1 MLAECRIFSIVTL
14 KYSSILVPKSSN
26 FAGISPH
33 DFNPYQTDQQGN
45 IDYGASALRAIPEA
59 TVGYLGLKAL
69 QGAGEGLKR
78 TISGENR
85 GIKVQERQLELQENK
100 GIKPI
105 VTSKT
110 EIDPKLAL
118 EERLKEEKHI
128 AEERRKDEIHIAEE
142 RRKDEIHKAKLESM
156 GAKSTAPVQSV
167 SPALQGSTVEL
178 PSTATTGIQTTPTAT
193 AESTLGMLPP
203 VTHNAQGV
211 PAPFAVPA
219 QINPSSNP
227 TGAIGVGNMP
237 EGGSPAPFSTQPVIP
252 SPPANPPA
260 PPATPAPLAT
270 PPATPAQQVIEQT
283 TGTEPEPPVS
293 NQSAIGEVS
302 ANPVESGSEANPL
315 HEQGSEVG
323 KTQIEATS
331 DSTNPN
337 VEEKKRGGISEKP
350 RDNPTKAKR
359 EVGYSEEN
367 RISRELHGE
376 PIMTTSNKTHEEL
389 AEIAKTPQMKEF
401 YIQQYEGN
409 DKLKKAVAQ
418 AYKTGRLNEGDIFI
432 PNATGGTTH
441 FLNMN
446 YNKGE
451 DDVLK
456 DYKAFRDKYYQGR
469 PDIPYDDEYLKNLTE
484 FNAKRNPA
492 SSIPGLEKMSG
503 EQVGKAHPEETN
515 FFKSK
520 HLRTATIGSTA
531 GLILTASQ
539 MAQAAQEAQKG
550 NLAPTANLAG
560 QAGATALLSKLF
572 GLGAKGAG
580 AGVGLGTYAPELNAD
595 EEKQLAQHRY
605 AYEMSKK
612 NGAGRGQLNST
623 K

>member
-1 MLAECRIFSIVTL
+1 MPLDINDLETEQEKKRADAEAL
-14 KYSSILVPKSSN
+14 KSTESNNNSSQPAIPKSSN
-26 FAGISPH
+26 FAGISPQ

-59 TVGYLGLKAL
+59 SVGYLGLKAL

-85 GIKVQERQLELQENK
+85 GIKVQERQLKLQENE
-100 GIKPI
+100 GVKPT
-105 VTSKT
+105 VTS
-110 EIDPKLAL
+110 EAGIDPKLAL
-118 EERLKEEKHI
+118 EMRLKEEKHI
-128 AEERRKDEIHIAEE
+128 AEERRAEEIH
-142 RRKDEIHKAKLESM
+142 RAKLESM
-156 GAKSTAPVQSV
+156 GAKSTAPVEGV

-178 PSTATTGIQTTPTAT
+178 PNTATPGIQTEPTAT
-193 AESTLGMLPP
+193 AESALSMLPP
-203 VTHNAQGV
+203 GAPSVPQGSVPGAPNTQGV
-211 PAPFAVPA
+211 PGTL
-219 QINPSSNP
+219 P
-227 TGAIGVGNMP
+227 T
-237 EGGSPAPFSTQPVIP
+237 
-252 SPPANPPA
+252 NPPA
-260 PPATPAPLAT
+260 LPAT

-283 TGTEPEPPVS
+283 TGTAPKPPVS

-315 HEQGSEVG
+315 HDQGSEVG

-401 YIQQYEGN
+401 YKQQYEGN

-432 PNATGGTTH
+432 PNAKGGTTH

-503 EQVGKAHPEETN
+503 EQVGKANPEETN

-550 NLAPTANLAG
+550 NLAPTADLAG

-572 GLGAKGAG
+572 GLGAKAAG

-605 AYEMSKK
+605 AYKMSKK

>member
-1 MLAECRIFSIVTL
+1 MPLDINELETPDQERQILDMEKKRKYVESADSNNGSIQPV
-14 KYSSILVPKSSN
+14 VPKSSN
-26 FAGISPH
+26 FAGISLH
-33 DFNPYQTDQQGN
+33 DLSPYQTDKQGN

-59 TVGYLGLKAL
+59 SVGYLGLKAV
-69 QGAGEGLKR
+69 QGAGERLKR
-78 TISGENR
+78 AISGEDR
-85 GIKVQERQLELQENK
+85 GIKVQERQLDLQEK
-100 GIKPI
+100 EGIKPT
-105 VTSKT
+105 VTS
-110 EIDPKLAL
+110 EAGIDPQLAL
-118 EERLKEEKHI
+118 EMRLKEEKHI
-128 AEERRKDEIHIAEE
+128 AEQRRAE
-142 RRKDEIHKAKLESM
+142 EIHKAKLESM
-156 GAKSTAPVQSV
+156 GAKPTAPVESV

-178 PSTATTGIQTTPTAT
+178 PNTATPGIQTDPTAT
-193 AESTLGMLPP
+193 AESALSMLPP
-203 VTHNAQGV
+203 GAPSVPQGSVPGAPNTQGV
-211 PAPFAVPA
+211 PG
-219 QINPSSNP
+219 
-227 TGAIGVGNMP
+227 TL
-237 EGGSPAPFSTQPVIP
+237 
-252 SPPANPPA
+252 
-260 PPATPAPLAT
+260 PATPAPLAT

-283 TGTEPEPPVS
+283 TGTAPKPPVS

-367 RISRELHGE
+367 KISRELHGE

-401 YIQQYEGN
+401 YKQQYEGN

-456 DYKAFRDKYYQGR
+456 DYKAFRDTYYQGR
-469 PDIPYDDEYLKNLTE
+469 PDIPYDDEYLKNVKE

-503 EQVGKAHPEETN
+503 EQVGKAYPEETN

-572 GLGAKGAG
+572 GLGAKAAG

>member
-1 MLAECRIFSIVTL
+1 MPLDINDLETPEQQKKREDAEAL
-14 KYSSILVPKSSN
+14 KSTESNNNSSQPVVSKSSN
-26 FAGISPH
+26 FAGISLH
-33 DFNPYQTDQQGN
+33 DLSPYQTDKQGN

-59 TVGYLGLKAL
+59 TVGYLGLKAV
-69 QGAGEGLKR
+69 QGAGERLKR
-78 TISGENR
+78 AISGEDR
-85 GIKVQERQLELQENK
+85 GIKVQERQLDLQEK
-100 GIKPI
+100 EGIKPT
-105 VTSKT
+105 VTSGDG
-110 EIDPKLAL
+110 IDPKLAL
-118 EERLKEEKHI
+118 EMRLKEEKHI
-128 AEERRKDEIHIAEE
+128 AEERRAE
-142 RRKDEIHKAKLESM
+142 EIHKAKLESM

-178 PSTATTGIQTTPTAT
+178 PNTATPGIQTDPTAT
-193 AESTLGMLPP
+193 AESALSMLPP
-203 VTHNAQGV
+203 GAPSVPQGSVPGAPNTQGV
-211 PAPFAVPA
+211 PG
-219 QINPSSNP
+219 
-227 TGAIGVGNMP
+227 TL
-237 EGGSPAPFSTQPVIP
+237 
-252 SPPANPPA
+252 
-260 PPATPAPLAT
+260 PATPAPLAT

-283 TGTEPEPPVS
+283 TGTAPKPPVS

-456 DYKAFRDKYYQGR
+456 DYKAFRDTYYQGR
-469 PDIPYDDEYLKNLTE
+469 PDIPYDDEYLKNVKE

-503 EQVGKAHPEETN
+503 EQVGKANPEETN

>member
-1 MLAECRIFSIVTL
+1 M
-14 KYSSILVPKSSN
+14 
-26 FAGISPH
+26 H
-33 DFNPYQTDQQGN
+33 D
-45 IDYGASALRAIPEA
+45 
-59 TVGYLGLKAL
+59 
-69 QGAGEGLKR
+69 
-78 TISGENR
+78 
-85 GIKVQERQLELQENK
+85 
-100 GIKPI
+100 
-105 VTSKT
+105 
-110 EIDPKLAL
+110 
-118 EERLKEEKHI
+118 
-128 AEERRKDEIHIAEE
+128 
-142 RRKDEIHKAKLESM
+142 
-156 GAKSTAPVQSV
+156 
-167 SPALQGSTVEL
+167 
-178 PSTATTGIQTTPTAT
+178 
-193 AESTLGMLPP
+193 
-203 VTHNAQGV
+203 
-211 PAPFAVPA
+211 
-219 QINPSSNP
+219 
-227 TGAIGVGNMP
+227 
-237 EGGSPAPFSTQPVIP
+237 
-252 SPPANPPA
+252 
-260 PPATPAPLAT
+260 
-270 PPATPAQQVIEQT
+270 
-283 TGTEPEPPVS
+283 
-293 NQSAIGEVS
+293 
-302 ANPVESGSEANPL
+302 
-315 HEQGSEVG
+315 QGSEVG

-337 VEEKKRGGISEKP
+337 VEGKQRGGISKKP

-367 RISRELHGE
+367 EISRKLHGK
-376 PIMTTSNKTHEEL
+376 PIMTTSDKTHEEL
-389 AEIAKTPQMKEF
+389 AKIAKTPQMQKF

-418 AYKTGRLNEGDIFI
+418 AYKTRRLNEGDIFI

-469 PDIPYDDEYLKNLTE
+469 PDIPYDEEYLKNLTE

-503 EQVGKAHPEETN
+503 EQVGKAKPEETN

-580 AGVGLGTYAPELNAD
+580 AGVGLGTYTPELNAD

>member
-1 MLAECRIFSIVTL
+1 MPLDINDLETPKQQKEREAAEAIVSTESNNN
-14 KYSSILVPKSSN
+14 SSQPVIPKSSN

-59 TVGYLGLKAL
+59 SVGYLGLKAL

-85 GIKVQERQLELQENK
+85 GIKVQERQLKLQENE
-100 GIKPI
+100 GIKPP
-105 VTSKT
+105 VNS
-110 EIDPKLAL
+110 EAGIDPKLAL
-118 EERLKEEKHI
+118 EMRLKEEKHI
-128 AEERRKDEIHIAEE
+128 AEERRAEEIH
-142 RRKDEIHKAKLESM
+142 RAKLESM
-156 GAKSTAPVQSV
+156 GAKSTAPVEGV

-178 PSTATTGIQTTPTAT
+178 PNTATPGIQTEPTAT
-193 AESTLGMLPP
+193 AESALSMLPP
-203 VTHNAQGV
+203 GAPSVPQGSVPGAPNAQGV
-211 PAPFAVPA
+211 PG
-219 QINPSSNP
+219 
-227 TGAIGVGNMP
+227 TL
-237 EGGSPAPFSTQPVIP
+237 
-252 SPPANPPA
+252 PANP
-260 PPATPAPLAT
+260 PAPLAT

-283 TGTEPEPPVS
+283 TGTAPKPPVS

-315 HEQGSEVG
+315 HDQGSEVG

-337 VEEKKRGGISEKP
+337 VEENKRGGISEKP
-350 RDNPTKAKR
+350 RNNPTKAKR
-359 EVGYSEEN
+359 EIGYSEEN
-367 RISRELHGE
+367 EISRKLHGE

-401 YIQQYEGN
+401 YKQQYEGN

-432 PNATGGTTH
+432 PNAKGGTTH

-503 EQVGKAHPEETN
+503 EQVGKANPEETN

-550 NLAPTANLAG
+550 NLAPTAELAG

-595 EEKQLAQHRY
+595 EEKQLAQNRY

>member
-1 MLAECRIFSIVTL
+1 MPLDINDLETPKQQKEREAAEAIVSTESNNN
-14 KYSSILVPKSSN
+14 SSQPVIPKSPN

-59 TVGYLGLKAL
+59 TVGYLGLKAV
-69 QGAGEGLKR
+69 QGAGERLKR
-78 TISGENR
+78 AISGENR
-85 GIKVQERQLELQENK
+85 GIKVQERQLDLQEK
-100 GIKPI
+100 QGIEPP
-105 VTSKT
+105 VTSGAG
-110 EIDPKLAL
+110 IDPKLAL
-118 EERLKEEKHI
+118 EMRLKEEKHI
-128 AEERRKDEIHIAEE
+128 AEERRAEEIH
-142 RRKDEIHKAKLESM
+142 RAKLESM
-156 GAKSTAPVQSV
+156 GAKSTAPVESV

-178 PSTATTGIQTTPTAT
+178 PNTATPGIQTEPTAT
-193 AESTLGMLPP
+193 AESALSMLPP
-203 VTHNAQGV
+203 GAPSVPQGSVPGAPNAQGV
-211 PAPFAVPA
+211 PG
-219 QINPSSNP
+219 
-227 TGAIGVGNMP
+227 TL
-237 EGGSPAPFSTQPVIP
+237 
-252 SPPANPPA
+252 PANP
-260 PPATPAPLAT
+260 PAPLAT

-283 TGTEPEPPVS
+283 TGTAPKPPVS

-315 HEQGSEVG
+315 HDQGSEVG
-323 KTQIEATS
+323 KPQIEATS

-337 VEEKKRGGISEKP
+337 VEGKQRGGISKKP

-367 RISRELHGE
+367 EISRKLHGE

-401 YIQQYEGN
+401 YKQQYEGN

-432 PNATGGTTH
+432 PNAKGGTTH

-503 EQVGKAHPEETN
+503 EQVGKANPEETN

-550 NLAPTANLAG
+550 NLAPTADLAG

-595 EEKQLAQHRY
+595 EEKQLAQNRY

>member
-1 MLAECRIFSIVTL
+1 MPLDINDLETPEQQKKREDAEAL
-14 KYSSILVPKSSN
+14 KSTESNNNSSQPVVSKSSN
-26 FAGISPH
+26 FAGISLH
-33 DFNPYQTDQQGN
+33 DLSPYQTDKQGN

-59 TVGYLGLKAL
+59 TVGYLGLKAV
-69 QGAGEGLKR
+69 QGAGERLKR
-78 TISGENR
+78 AISGEDR
-85 GIKVQERQLELQENK
+85 GIKVQERQLDLQEK
-100 GIKPI
+100 EGIKPT
-105 VTSKT
+105 VTS
-110 EIDPKLAL
+110 EAGIDPQLAL
-118 EERLKEEKHI
+118 EMRLKEEKHI
-128 AEERRKDEIHIAEE
+128 AEQRRAE
-142 RRKDEIHKAKLESM
+142 EIHKAKLESM
-156 GAKSTAPVQSV
+156 GAKPTAPVESV

-178 PSTATTGIQTTPTAT
+178 PNTATPGIQTDPTAT
-193 AESTLGMLPP
+193 AESALSMLPP
-203 VTHNAQGV
+203 GAPSVPQGSVPGAPNTQGV
-211 PAPFAVPA
+211 PG
-219 QINPSSNP
+219 
-227 TGAIGVGNMP
+227 TL
-237 EGGSPAPFSTQPVIP
+237 
-252 SPPANPPA
+252 
-260 PPATPAPLAT
+260 PATPAPLAT

-283 TGTEPEPPVS
+283 TGTAPKPPVS

-315 HEQGSEVG
+315 HEPGSDVG

-337 VEEKKRGGISEKP
+337 VKEKQRGGISEKP
-350 RDNPTKAKR
+350 RNNPTKAKR

>member
-1 MLAECRIFSIVTL
+1 MPTDINEL
-14 KYSSILVPKSSN
+14 KTPDQERQILDMEKKRKYVESADSNNGSSQPVIPKSPN

-59 TVGYLGLKAL
+59 TVGYLGLKAV
-69 QGAGEGLKR
+69 QGAGERLKR
-78 TISGENR
+78 AISGEDR
-85 GIKVQERQLELQENK
+85 GIKVQERQLDLQEK
-100 GIKPI
+100 EGIKPT
-105 VTSKT
+105 VTS
-110 EIDPKLAL
+110 EAGIDPQLAL
-118 EERLKEEKHI
+118 EMRLKEEKHI
-128 AEERRKDEIHIAEE
+128 AEQRRAE
-142 RRKDEIHKAKLESM
+142 EIHKAKLESM
-156 GAKSTAPVQSV
+156 GAKPTAPVESV

-178 PSTATTGIQTTPTAT
+178 PNTATPGIQTDPTAT
-193 AESTLGMLPP
+193 AESALSMLPP
-203 VTHNAQGV
+203 GAPSVPQGSVPGAPNTQGV
-211 PAPFAVPA
+211 PG
-219 QINPSSNP
+219 
-227 TGAIGVGNMP
+227 TL
-237 EGGSPAPFSTQPVIP
+237 
-252 SPPANPPA
+252 
-260 PPATPAPLAT
+260 PATPAPLAT

-283 TGTEPEPPVS
+283 TGTAPKPPVS

-469 PDIPYDDEYLKNLTE
+469 PDIPYDDEYLKNVKE

>member
-1 MLAECRIFSIVTL
+1 MPLDINELETPDQERQILDMEKKRKYVESADSNNGSIQPA
-14 KYSSILVPKSSN
+14 IPKSSN
-26 FAGISPH
+26 FAGISLH
-33 DFNPYQTDQQGN
+33 DLSPYQTDKQGN

-59 TVGYLGLKAL
+59 SVGYLGLKAV
-69 QGAGEGLKR
+69 QGAGERLKR
-78 TISGENR
+78 AISGEDR
-85 GIKVQERQLELQENK
+85 GIKVQERQLDLQEK
-100 GIKPI
+100 EGIKPT
-105 VTSKT
+105 VTS
-110 EIDPKLAL
+110 EAGIDPQLAL
-118 EERLKEEKHI
+118 EMRLKEEKHI
-128 AEERRKDEIHIAEE
+128 AEQRRAE
-142 RRKDEIHKAKLESM
+142 EIHKAKLESM
-156 GAKSTAPVQSV
+156 GAKPTAPVESV

-178 PSTATTGIQTTPTAT
+178 PNTATPGIQTEPTAT

-203 VTHNAQGV
+203 SAPSVPQGSVPGAPNTQGV
-211 PAPFAVPA
+211 PG
-219 QINPSSNP
+219 
-227 TGAIGVGNMP
+227 TL
-237 EGGSPAPFSTQPVIP
+237 
-252 SPPANPPA
+252 
-260 PPATPAPLAT
+260 PATPAPLAT

-283 TGTEPEPPVS
+283 TGTAPKPPVS

-367 RISRELHGE
+367 KISRELHGE

-401 YIQQYEGN
+401 YKQQYEGN

-456 DYKAFRDKYYQGR
+456 DYKAFRDTYYQGR
-469 PDIPYDDEYLKNLTE
+469 PDIPYDDEYLKNVKE

-503 EQVGKAHPEETN
+503 EQVGKAYPEETN

-572 GLGAKGAG
+572 GLGAKAAG